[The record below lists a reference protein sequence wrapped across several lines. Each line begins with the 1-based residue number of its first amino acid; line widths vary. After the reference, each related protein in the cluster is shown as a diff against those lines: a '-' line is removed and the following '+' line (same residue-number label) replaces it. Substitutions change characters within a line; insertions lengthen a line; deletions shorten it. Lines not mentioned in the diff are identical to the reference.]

1 MWIILLIVLL
11 NFTIIHLA
19 PGDPVYL
26 LAGQSGDEKYF
37 DFIREKFG
45 LNRPLIV
52 QFGTYLWNVARGDL
66 GVSLA
71 YQQPVIN
78 LIFSRIPA
86 TLLLMIPAL
95 LLSIVCG
102 VALGVEAACRENRF
116 IDRAITAFAAITDA
130 VPSFC
135 IGQAALIIFAL
146 QLNLFPAQGMFSV
159 NQELKGI
166 SLGTDILAHLTLPI
180 FTLALAQIALF
191 VRLTR
196 TQMAQVLREDFIT
209 AARARGISETR
220 ITYRHALRNALLPVI
235 TVTGNEFGMIL
246 SGAVLVE
253 TVFAWPGLGR
263 LMIDAIAL
271 RDYPVLLGLS
281 LIVSVSVV
289 AVNLVTDLVYSML
302 DPRISE

>member
-1 MWIILLIVLL
+1 VWIILLIVLL

-95 LLSIVCG
+95 LLSIVC
-102 VALGVEAACRENRF
+102 
-116 IDRAITAFAAITDA
+116 
-130 VPSFC
+130 
-135 IGQAALIIFAL
+135 
-146 QLNLFPAQGMFSV
+146 
-159 NQELKGI
+159 
-166 SLGTDILAHLTLPI
+166 
-180 FTLALAQIALF
+180 
-191 VRLTR
+191 
-196 TQMAQVLREDFIT
+196 
-209 AARARGISETR
+209 
-220 ITYRHALRNALLPVI
+220 
-235 TVTGNEFGMIL
+235 
-246 SGAVLVE
+246 
-253 TVFAWPGLGR
+253 
-263 LMIDAIAL
+263 
-271 RDYPVLLGLS
+271 
-281 LIVSVSVV
+281 
-289 AVNLVTDLVYSML
+289 
-302 DPRISE
+302 